1 MSILPQSAVVQ
12 SVKEHL
18 SSLWPRAHLS
28 VRRWAKGPIEELG
41 RDFAVIE
48 LSPTRKSN
56 NLWVY
61 STAGTGRAESD
72 ARQHEFVLLSS
83 SSEERHIETLTMLAH
98 YHRFESTL
106 GLGHIVTIGHSWAE
120 GSRCNR
126 LLMSLPYPFGPKLE
140 WLTAPTLTIQFLWA
154 LPITSEEAAF
164 LKQNGIEELE
174 RRFDSAKLQYWDSL
188 RESVV

>member
-1 MSILPQSAVVQ
+1 MPILPQSAVVQ
-12 SVKEHL
+12 RVKEHL
-18 SSLWPRAHLS
+18 SNLLPRAHLS
-28 VRRWAKGPIEELG
+28 VRSWTKGPVEELG
-41 RDFAVIE
+41 SDFAVIE
-48 LSPTRKSN
+48 LSPTRESN

-61 STAGTGRAESD
+61 CTAGTGRTESE
-72 ARQHEFVLLSS
+72 AHQHEFVLLSS

-98 YHRFESTL
+98 YHRFESPL
-106 GLGHIVTIGHSWAE
+106 GLGHVVTIGRSWVE
-120 GSRCNR
+120 GSLCDR

-140 WLTAPTLTIQFLWA
+140 WLTAPTITIQLLWA
-154 LPITSEEAAF
+154 LPITSEEADF